1 MKKIL
6 YSLLFLFHVL
16 SLNAQNQIN
25 HYKVCFGEGQLNDTS
40 YIVIRQYEN
49 NGKAFYMAVNP
60 DSIETRIIPASQF
73 KLKPIS
79 WSQILVD
86 YKNTAYIKA
95 IQKAQSQSMSI
106 QNSGITHGFPTEK
119 GITLTIDLCPSKKPL
134 DRIIFTSLIT
144 EFQKTEKP
152 VPMAISLTGRFMLSH
167 KKDIN
172 WLKSLVDSGEI
183 SVTWVNH
190 TYNHFYNPKLPLN
203 NNFLLAVNTNLNFEI
218 LQTEIA
224 MLQNGLRPSTFF
236 RFPGLVS
243 DQQVVDSVLNY
254 GIIPIGSDAWLA
266 KGQKAYSGS
275 IVLIHGN
282 GNEPMG
288 VKDFIRLLQNE
299 KASVLNKQWLLYDLR
314 ESVAEEVKN

>member
-1 MKKIL
+1 
-6 YSLLFLFHVL
+6 
-16 SLNAQNQIN
+16 
-25 HYKVCFGEGQLNDTS
+25 
-40 YIVIRQYEN
+40 
-49 NGKAFYMAVNP
+49 
-60 DSIETRIIPASQF
+60 
-73 KLKPIS
+73 
-79 WSQILVD
+79 
-86 YKNTAYIKA
+86 
-95 IQKAQSQSMSI
+95 
-106 QNSGITHGFPTEK
+106 
-119 GITLTIDLCPSKKPL
+119 
-134 DRIIFTSLIT
+134 
-144 EFQKTEKP
+144 
-152 VPMAISLTGRFMLSH
+152 
-167 KKDIN
+167 
-172 WLKSLVDSGEI
+172 
-183 SVTWVNH
+183 
-190 TYNHFYNPKLPLN
+190 
-203 NNFLLAVNTNLNFEI
+203 
-218 LQTEIA
+218 